1 MITCQ
6 MIKFVQETTQKPMEE
21 VEQVEMVMEHKLTK
35 ALYGLL
41 DSVMQEVYSTA
52 RADVKNLDVGKG
64 VTEML

>member
-1 MITCQ
+1 
-6 MIKFVQETTQKPMEE
+6 MEE
-21 VEQVEMVMEHKLTK
+21 VEYVEMVMEHKLTK

-52 RADVKNLDVGKG
+52 RVDVKNLDVGKG

>member
-52 RADVKNLDVGKG
+52 HADVKNLDVGKG

>member
-6 MIKFVQETTQKPMEE
+6 MIKFIQETMQKPMEE

-52 RADVKNLDVGKG
+52 CADVKNLDVGKG

>member
-1 MITCQ
+1 M
-6 MIKFVQETTQKPMEE
+6 TQKPMEE
-21 VEQVEMVMEHKLTK
+21 VEHVDMVMEHKLTK

-64 VTEML
+64 VIEML

>member
-6 MIKFVQETTQKPMEE
+6 IITFVQEMTQKPMEE
-21 VEQVEMVMEHKLTK
+21 VEQVDMVMEHKLTK

-52 RADVKNLDVGKG
+52 RTDVKNLDVGKG
-64 VTEML
+64 VIEML

>member
-6 MIKFVQETTQKPMEE
+6 MITVVQETMQKPMEE

-52 RADVKNLDVGKG
+52 RIDVKNLDVGKG

>member
-1 MITCQ
+1 
-6 MIKFVQETTQKPMEE
+6 
-21 VEQVEMVMEHKLTK
+21 MVMEYKLTK

-52 RADVKNLDVGKG
+52 HTDVKNLDIGKG